1 MLEQLRESNQALQT
15 ALQDAKT
22 GHQMTQL
29 RADKQE
35 ERNQREL
42 AEQKAELAD
51 MRKLMD
57 TMISSERHERKE
69 DILQKQNQAALV

>member
-22 GHQMTQL
+22 DHQMTQL